1 MLTEA
6 QPSAWEAIVAKRPP
20 CKHLK
25 LEDFPEFSK
34 GAKPPRRIYG
44 WTFDDS
50 YMLALA
56 ARRGLSFKPHR
67 TIRHLFGGRETVK
80 FSELT
85 EDHFRDEELIHSL
98 ERIARSKVL
107 VYFAGQTGTSLKV
120 ETAISPERKSVV
132 VVWTNYDMH
141 RKHRLYDTFHMGVRK
156 GGWKMMKEF
165 LQEAMNEGLPAGV
178 EPSEPMWWW
187 SKGRPVSVIRSP
199 SLCAVTDECF
209 VALRPNRS

>member
-85 EDHFRDEELIHSL
+85 EDHFRNEELIHSL

-107 VYFAGQTGTSLKV
+107 VYFAGQTGTCLKV

-132 VVWTNYDMH
+132 VVWTNYDMGPTYA
-141 RKHRLYDTFHMGVRK
+141 LYEGWRE
-156 GGWKMMKEF
+156 GGWRGVKQF
-165 LQEAMNEGLPAGV
+165 LDDAMNECLPYGAAR
-178 EPSEPMWWW
+178 SELLWWW
-187 SKGRPVSVIRSP
+187 PMKRS
-199 SLCAVTDECF
+199 
-209 VALRPNRS
+209 